1 MFQKIFEMISEFVQL
16 VSIDCPCMKVMT
28 VDNGFE
34 ETAFEN
40 GREAFWQLEGRFFM
54 RLHENHETSTF
65 NLTQMNFRL
74 GQDIVFN
81 RLVFSRIH
89 ELLRPYQFNIRNK
102 LFTLQFL
109 TVMLSVPTN

>member
-1 MFQKIFEMISEFVQL
+1 
-16 VSIDCPCMKVMT
+16 MT

-81 RLVFSRIH
+81 RSYFHAFMNYH
-89 ELLRPYQFNIRNK
+89 ELLRPYQFNIRNS
-102 LFTLQFL
+102 LRCRTLRAVDVAGAYFL
-109 TVMLSVPTN
+109 TKYLIDHPSYGNYP

>member
-1 MFQKIFEMISEFVQL
+1 
-16 VSIDCPCMKVMT
+16 MKVMT

-54 RLHENHETSTF
+54 RRHENHETSTF

-81 RLVFSRIH
+81 RSYFHAFMNYH
-89 ELLRPYQFNIRNK
+89 ELLRPYQFNIRNP
-102 LFTLQFL
+102 LRCRTTYLNSHAIQDRIRYA
-109 TVMLSVPTN
+109 